1 MTRTEQ
7 IRLTRL
13 ASRYITIADHCVDT
27 SFATLCIG
35 VPLTLLAFAGF
46 SPWPGLIYWAISWAT
61 HALGQHYTAA
71 ARAIQQRVIKAREA
85 ERTRE

>member
-13 ASRYITIADHCVDT
+13 AGRYITIADHCVDA

-35 VPLTLLAFAGF
+35 VPLTLLAFMGF
-46 SPWPGLIYWAISWAT
+46 SPWPGVIYWAISWAT

-71 ARAIQQRVIKAREA
+71 ARELQQRVIRARE
-85 ERTRE
+85 EQRKGE